1 VSLLAW
7 FVGIASGCSGPPVV
21 LGFWFAVVVAW
32 AWLAALSVHLYRA
45 TPRPD
50 RPLAAGDDGRL

>member
-1 VSLLAW
+1 
-7 FVGIASGCSGPPVV
+7 VV

-50 RPLAAGDDGRL
+50 RPRPAGDDDRPL